1 MSYVIRVRYNGNTNL
16 VGPFNQRVLAD
27 NWVSVAQA
35 YLEEQWGERYQSAS
49 FKVIRL
55 MAPYK
60 TRTVSVLN
68 TLEDGE

>member
-1 MSYVIRVRYNGNTNL
+1 MFVIRVRYKGNTNL
-16 VGPFNQRVLAD
+16 VGPFNHKVMAD

-35 YLEEQWGERYQSAS
+35 YLEEQWGDRYASAS
-49 FKVIRL
+49 FRVIRL

-68 TLEDGE
+68 TTEGEE